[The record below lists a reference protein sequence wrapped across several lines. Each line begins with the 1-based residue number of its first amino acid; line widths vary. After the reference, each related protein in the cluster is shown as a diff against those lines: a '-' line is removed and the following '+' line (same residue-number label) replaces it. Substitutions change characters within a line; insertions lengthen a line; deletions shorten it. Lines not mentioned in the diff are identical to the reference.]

1 MLDKWLGCVKAGD
14 IVTVTGVMIVFT
26 LFLWNVII
34 FSKESFVRNSI
45 SRLVLEGYDEK
56 SY

>member
-26 LFLWNVII
+26 LFSGNVII
-34 FSKESFVRNSI
+34 I
-45 SRLVLEGYDEK
+45 TLEWIRK
-56 SY
+56 